1 MQAGRKRLASR
12 MPAAWP
18 ALLAGGALLLAAF
31 APTAQGQQ
39 AAAPKLSGPAE
50 RAAAAQPPSL
60 GLSLPAPA
68 EAALPPLRP
77 DELERLRPRANG
89 PALIGVHRQ
98 LPDTVQLVSTDPT
111 GNIVNKTKA
120 VKQAD
125 ALHSAQQKAARAA
138 GRKAAVNMV
147 MPWTA
152 AAQHVR
158 TFVPGA
164 WQATVAG
171 RVWRLQI
178 TSPGARSL
186 RLHFKNFNVGKG
198 LVWLHN
204 SRGQVY
210 GPYTGQGLFG
220 DGDFWSD
227 SAPGDRLTIEYQP
240 DPMQADAALAKAV
253 PFRVRRISH
262 RVGGGPRQKAYLG
275 GSLSQ
280 KAAELP
286 EKQTDVSCSPNVN
299 CYYAHDRSLEQG
311 VHTDQLS
318 RGVAS
323 ISFETE
329 EGLADCSGVAI
340 NHKDSNRAEYD
351 PAVHGDTI
359 LFLTAAH
366 CIGTTAV
373 ARSAVVFWRHEAWCG
388 RWYGQAEFFGP
399 KYNSITSGG
408 GAVLV
413 STGGS
418 FQSDPGSVG
427 DISLL
432 EISGPPPE
440 AEVVLQGWDAGSH
453 TGMPTKKAVGIH
465 HPRGA
470 YKVISIGR
478 RRAHIEPRV
487 GPAYMAVSWYDGKT
501 EPGSSGSPIFAEGK
515 VFGILG
521 GGLGGRFLCDNT
533 DAAYYSKF
541 NQFYERHAKEYFEGE
556 VTIQP
561 EISREGVV
569 LATGDS
575 LPRPSRG
582 IYRLYP
588 EKYPG
593 IVSPGAMISIYGQ
606 HFAPPGVQAGAQLDD
621 AGRVATELA
630 GVVIKFDG
638 WFTQM
643 PLFFVSPTQIN
654 AQVPYYSGS
663 NGKPFDGSPGNG
675 GRADI
680 VVFRNYDQYNQ
691 RDSHNASSSYTNDG
705 GQYFLVLEPTTPG
718 FFYFPGTSAIAAQH
732 GGGPDLVGPV
742 DLLPNVNTSPAREN
756 EIITVYGTGFGLTD
770 PPLKAGQIPGK
781 AFNLVHKVGF
791 RLGDVDVP
799 DENIL
804 YAGAAPCCAGLY
816 QFTLRIPANSPKG
829 NVPIVATANGVSSPE
844 GPYIAIAGGQR

>member
-98 LPDTVQLVSTDPT
+98 LPDTVQLVSTDSK
-111 GNIVNKTKA
+111 GDIVNKTKA

-286 EKQTDVSCSPNVN
+286 EKQTTVYCSPNVN
-299 CYYAHDRSLEQG
+299 CYYAHDRSLKQG
-311 VHTDQLS
+311 VHTDLLS

-388 RWYGQAEFFGP
+388 YPQAEFFGP

-418 FQSDPGSVG
+418 FQSDRGSVG

-453 TGMPTKKAVGIH
+453 VMPGGRKIAVGIH
-465 HPRGA
+465 HPRGS
-470 YKVISIGR
+470 YKAISIGR
-478 RRAHIEPRV
+478 RNPNVEYR
-487 GPAYMAVSWYDGKT
+487 PAYFAVSWYEGKV

-521 GGLGGRFLCDNT
+521 GGLPGRFLCDNT
-533 DAAYYSKF
+533 DAARYSKF

-561 EISREGVV
+561 EISPGGVV
-569 LATGDS
+569 LANGDS
-575 LPRPSRG
+575 LPPSLRRG
-582 IYRLYP
+582 EDPTNGL
-588 EKYPG
+588 
-593 IVSPGAMISIYGQ
+593 VSPGAMISIYGQ

-630 GVVIKFDG
+630 GVVIRFNS
-638 WFTQM
+638 TRM

-654 AQVPYYSGS
+654 AQVPLKQNNRTHDEAYI
-663 NGKPFDGSPGNG
+663 
-675 GRADI
+675 GRSVI
-680 VVFRNYDQYNQ
+680 YVYRNYDQYNQ
-691 RDSHNASSSYTNDG
+691 RWTGNTN
-705 GQYFLVLEPTTPG
+705 GQYFVRMKPTTPG

-816 QFTLRIPANSPKG
+816 QFTLRIPANAPKG